1 MSDLDKFEEITDLN
15 FDGENPHIAICHK
28 SQGYSANLRHNAL
41 LFKSSQP
48 LTKEVI
54 KSLEGA
60 VDEST
65 LVKMSFNN
73 KRRLLEEKIEDYIK
87 DTSLDEHECFWV
99 YVQDFNESMVVFNYH
114 GNLYAMEYAESG
126 ETISLQGDPVEVK
139 HKDLYVNSET
149 GDELVKAIAELSK
162 SVPLEEE
169 ESSENGESEGETK
182 DTPQQEEDGDKM
194 SDKIEKTEVSQDELL
209 KSAAVQSLIKA
220 AVAEA
225 VEAKEK
231 EIEKTNLVK
240 STTELLKGFSFVKE
254 DNVDALVKSV
264 LANEEGAEIVKA
276 LSDAQEKIED
286 LEKEV
291 IKVKEDFGKQ
301 DAIAD
306 EVVDKANHAPEDRQA
321 ALEKAVK
328 AQLEKQSK

>member
-114 GNLYAMEYAESG
+114 GNLYAMEYTESG

>member
-114 GNLYAMEYAESG
+114 GNLYAMEYTESG

-306 EVVDKANHAPEDRQA
+306 EVVDKANHAPEDRQV